1 MTELREQLGAGIAL
15 NPDAP
20 QPPFPVWM
28 RLPARWS
35 LLDINPGT
43 WRRSADTLIDTTFRG
58 ARLSGAHRREVFGV
72 IEGLVAE
79 VQASGACVSLIVAG
93 RRQGGGAATL
103 GMHVAFGDDGSPATL
118 AHVAATVPRAGT
130 RTELRTPIG
139 PALLQRERMTMTIP
153 TTTTPAAL
161 TSLQVFVPIPRTTWT
176 AVIATASAFPELTDP
191 LEQLLIGVAE
201 SVRLDRDDGDL
212 AAQAEVPAQ
221 ADLGLQPDQGAPP
234 DPATPP
240 RRRGPRDRARV
251 PHHHRETVRG

>member
-1 MTELREQLGAGIAL
+1 
-15 NPDAP
+15 
-20 QPPFPVWM
+20 
-28 RLPARWS
+28 
-35 LLDINPGT
+35 
-43 WRRSADTLIDTTFRG
+43 
-58 ARLSGAHRREVFGV
+58 
-72 IEGLVAE
+72 
-79 VQASGACVSLIVAG
+79 
-93 RRQGGGAATL
+93 
-103 GMHVAFGDDGSPATL
+103 MHVAFGDDGSPATL

-221 ADLGLQPDQGAPP
+221 ADLGLQPDPGAPP
-234 DPATPP
+234 DPATRPGVAGP
-240 RRRGPRDRARV
+240 GIERGFRTTIVKRFGDDPGAPD
-251 PHHHRETVRG
+251 PETAEEVIEDGTMADDG